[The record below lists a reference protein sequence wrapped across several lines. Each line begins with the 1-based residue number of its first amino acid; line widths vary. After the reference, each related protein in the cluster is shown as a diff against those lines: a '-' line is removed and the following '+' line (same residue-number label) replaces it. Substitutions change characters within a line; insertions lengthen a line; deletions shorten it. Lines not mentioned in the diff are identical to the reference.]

1 MVRFL
6 HCACIATTESFFVC
20 ILCMAALIPAYI
32 KSENT
37 STQTRHL
44 RQKREKVTPKSVV
57 ILSPHK
63 VHFNVELIQFDG
75 HTRSFIVNQLDEHS
89 A

>member
-1 MVRFL
+1 
-6 HCACIATTESFFVC
+6 
-20 ILCMAALIPAYI
+20 MAALIPAYI

-75 HTRSFIVNQLDEHS
+75 HTRSFIVNQLSFLWEQPKRLNN
-89 A
+89 AIYKVKQQELR

>member
-1 MVRFL
+1 
-6 HCACIATTESFFVC
+6 
-20 ILCMAALIPAYI
+20 MAVFRAAHT

-44 RQKREKVTPKSVV
+44 RQKREKVTAKSVV